1 MFILQQKEFLVETE
15 VRYEVNFLA
24 FLLAIYKLLK
34 DHFFSLKICIY
45 SMNNSL
51 FKIRYI
57 HKYIVRKYIW

>member
-15 VRYEVNFLA
+15 VTYEVNFLA

-34 DHFFSLKICIY
+34 DQFFSLQICIY
-45 SMNNSL
+45 SVNNPI

-57 HKYIVRKYIW
+57 HKYIVRKYI